1 MRTICL
7 ALLAAGVALAQ
18 TPAQTLNLS
27 HDLISNGIASANMT
41 PNQPALDSRPLI
53 EAAIAYS
60 QKNGVTTITA
70 DPGAYYFLT
79 LHNNL
84 THILLN
90 AVSNLTIDLQN
101 SDLYFKMPGHG
112 AILCQTCTGVT
123 FQNFTIDYMDLPFTQ
138 VTVTSVNSA
147 KRTIEF
153 TPMQGYAQPS
163 TFNDG
168 LAANGGDSY
177 VGFVFRNGV
186 PIAQTGRMP
195 VDTPV
200 TGSTIAF
207 TSADTWANSAAVS
220 AIQPGDV
227 FVYTDRG
234 GPHTVHFTNA
244 VNCTV
249 HNVAIYSGGAMG
261 LTFPGGI
268 NTTVDHVEIIPRP
281 GTTRLIS
288 TNADGIHGTFAGPN
302 NSITNS
308 IVKRTCDDALAYDA
322 PWVATISANPNG
334 SSITVQRYST
344 VALPVGASLS
354 FVDPNTEA
362 IIGTANV
369 VSETPAL
376 ASQSVSAG
384 ETFSLTLDTP
394 PSGLANGMGV
404 IGNDPTQHGGG
415 SVMSY
420 NLIQQGVFSRGIWL
434 SGVTNVSVHDNFVQQ
449 TSKTGIF
456 VQELNGGGALNGPS
470 SNIAINNNV
479 VDNAIN
485 YGGPSIGPIVTAASI
500 HTVAENT
507 DSDQV
512 ATSPHTN
519 ISVTGNRVT
528 NSNRSAIRL
537 ENVNGGS
544 ISNNIIQGSGLNPS
558 LNLYALPGCCETQAQ
573 YLADFGVPVLTTN
586 TQAVTNASNAIT
598 ANLSNLIGVSSTAS
612 GSPKVAQGSIVAA
625 YGSNLGST
633 PSVMVTDAK
642 GNTQSA
648 TIYAVT
654 PSQVN
659 FYIPNNAAPGIATV
673 TIGEQSGGVLIDT
686 VAPGLYSADSTGTGV
701 AAAGA
706 AIYSASGTVTPENLL
721 TCSSSGC
728 SPVPL
733 EFGGPEDLLIVTLYG
748 TGLRGFTS
756 PANVSATIGTAMAQ
770 VLYIGPQGQYAG
782 LDQVNVVV
790 PPSLAGAGVVPI
802 ILRVDGQTAN
812 VVTISVK

>member
-1 MRTICL
+1 MRSICL
-7 ALLAAGVALAQ
+7 ALLAATLASS
-18 TPAQTLNLS
+18 QTLNLS

-41 PNQPALDSRPLI
+41 PNQPTLDSRPLI

-60 QKNGVTTITA
+60 QKNGVTTLTA

-79 LHNNL
+79 LHSNL
-84 THILLN
+84 THVLLN
-90 AVSNLTIDLQN
+90 TVSNLTIDLQN

-112 AILCQTCTGVT
+112 AILCESCTGVT
-123 FQNFTIDYMDLPFTQ
+123 FQNFTVDYISLPFTQ
-138 VTVTSVNSA
+138 VTVTSINSA
-147 KRTIEF
+147 NRTIGF
-153 TPMQGYAQPS
+153 TPMDGYAQPS
-163 TFNDG
+163 TFNNG
-168 LAANGGDSY
+168 LAANGGDSF

-186 PIAQTGRMP
+186 PISQTGRMP
-195 VDTPV
+195 VNTPIA
-200 TGSTIAF
+200 GSTIAF
-207 TSADTWANSAAVS
+207 TGADPWATSAAVS
-220 AIQPGDV
+220 SIEPGDV

-234 GPHTVHFTNA
+234 GPHTVHFDNA

-249 HNVAIYSGGAMG
+249 RNVAIYAGGAMG
-261 LTFPGGI
+261 LTFPAGV
-268 NTTVDHVEIIPRP
+268 NTVVDHVEIVPRP
-281 GTTRLIS
+281 GSTRLIS

-308 IVKRTCDDALAYDA
+308 IVKRTGDDALAYDA
-322 PWVATISANPNG
+322 PWVATISSKPDG
-334 SSITVQRYST
+334 SSIAVQRYAT
-344 VALPVGASLS
+344 VAIPVGASLS

-376 ASQSVSAG
+376 ASQTLAAG

-394 PSGLANGMGV
+394 PNGLANGMGV
-404 IGNDPTQHGGG
+404 VANDPTQHGSG
-415 SVMSY
+415 SVMQY
-420 NLIQQGVFSRGIWL
+420 NLVQQGVFSRGIWL
-434 SGVTNVSVHDNFVQQ
+434 SGVTNIAVHDNFVQQ

-456 VQELNGGGALNGPS
+456 VQQLNGGGAQNGPS
-470 SNIAINNNV
+470 SKLTINNNV

-500 HTVAENT
+500 HTIAENT
-507 DSDQV
+507 AADQV
-512 ATSPHTN
+512 TASPHAGIT
-519 ISVTGNRVT
+519 VTGNRVT

-544 ISNNIIQGSGLNPS
+544 ISNNVIQGSGLNPS
-558 LNLYALPGCCETQAQ
+558 LNLYTLPGCCETQAQ
-573 YLADFGVPVLTTN
+573 YLADFGMPVLTTN
-586 TQAVTNASNAIT
+586 TQAVTNSGNSIT
-598 ANLSNLIGVSSTAS
+598 GNLSNLISIASTAS

-625 YGSNLGST
+625 YGANLELTS
-633 PSVMVTDAK
+633 SVMVTDSQ

-648 TIYAVT
+648 TINVVT
-654 PSQVN
+654 PNQVN

-673 TIGEQSGGVLIDT
+673 TIGQQSGGVLIDR

-706 AIYSASGTVTPENLL
+706 AIYSANGTITPQNVA
-721 TCSSSGC
+721 TCNSSGC
-728 SPVPL
+728 APVPL
-733 EFGGPEDLLIVTLYG
+733 ALGGPSDELIVTLYG
-748 TGLRGFTS
+748 TGLRGFS
-756 PANVSATIGTAMAQ
+756 GLANVSAAIGTARAQ
-770 VLYIGPQGQYAG
+770 VLYLGPQGQYAG

-790 PPSLAGAGVVPI
+790 PASLAGSGVVPI